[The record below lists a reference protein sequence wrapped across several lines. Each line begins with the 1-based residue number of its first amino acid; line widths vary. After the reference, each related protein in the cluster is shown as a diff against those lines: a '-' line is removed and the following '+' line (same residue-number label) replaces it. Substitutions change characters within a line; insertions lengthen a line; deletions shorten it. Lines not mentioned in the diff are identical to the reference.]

1 MGPNRAKQDQMVPNG
16 AKQGQTGPN
25 GVKRG
30 QKWPKSAVWG
40 QTWPKGP
47 TGPNEAKWGHMG
59 LIFCMHTYFYEI
71 KKSCLATQALR
82 QKLAELWG
90 FCYFLG
96 YYRPSLKA
104 LSLFLYLS
112 EEIFYIIWKLMYIAL
127 FWHVTL
133 NFWVPPS
140 WLKIDFRSI
149 WRHFFGFQAIL
160 GHEGGT

>member
-1 MGPNRAKQDQMVPNG
+1 MGPSGVKQDQMVPNG

-30 QKWPKSAVWG
+30 KKLPKSALWG

-47 TGPNEAKWGHMG
+47 TGPNEANWGHMG

-104 LSLFLYLS
+104 LSLFFFLY
-112 EEIFYIIWKLMYIAL
+112 
-127 FWHVTL
+127 H
-133 NFWVPPS
+133 
-140 WLKIDFRSI
+140 LKAYVYSF
-149 WRHFFGFQAIL
+149 IL
-160 GHEGGT
+160 TRDS